1 MLTSEDAPTHV
12 LQEVREAE
20 ISRHPKELPGP
31 FPGPGCTFLITTV
44 LLDLLCARHP
54 PCRQESVIVMKGLGA
69 QKMIPQSV
77 RPLAECLEL
86 TKQNKTKASLTSC
99 PSDSFPSRGWGLGG
113 QLSLKILLAPQLLK
127 EELNHR
133 ID

>member
-1 MLTSEDAPTHV
+1 
-12 LQEVREAE
+12 
-20 ISRHPKELPGP
+20 
-31 FPGPGCTFLITTV
+31 
-44 LLDLLCARHP
+44 
-54 PCRQESVIVMKGLGA
+54 MKGLGA